1 MPATANARA
10 TPSIATHWV
19 KNNVLAAVISAVV
32 SFALYGLRQATGAAE
47 AGAGFGGIVFL
58 YLVAVVLWAFVGAA
72 LAVLS
77 GAVLQRIVPMLPVWT
92 WIALHVAGLAVIGIG
107 AEALQ
112 GLSVGDASSSRA
124 AADESL
130 MATLVVGAIAGAAFG
145 AVSGSLQALVLRK
158 VALGT
163 GAWIAWSAI
172 GSGAGWSLIMICARI
187 FDLGSDLPGELASE
201 ALGLIG
207 SVIMTLL
214 MLPALQQLKSR
225 GLSSVAQHFS

>member
-1 MPATANARA
+1 MPATADVRA
-10 TPSIATHWV
+10 TPSIAIHWV
-19 KNNVLAAVISAVV
+19 KNNVLAAVISAAV

-47 AGAGFGGIVFL
+47 AGAGFAGIVVL
-58 YLVAVVLWAFVGAA
+58 YLAAIVLWAFVGAA

-77 GAVLQRIVPMLPVWT
+77 GAVLQRIVPLLPVWT
-92 WIALHVAGLAVIGIG
+92 WIALHVAGLTVIGIG

-112 GLSVGDASSSRA
+112 GFSVENASSSRA
-124 AADESL
+124 SADDSV

-145 AVSGSLQALVLRK
+145 ALSGALQALVLRK

-163 GAWIAWSAI
+163 GTWIAWSAI
-172 GSGAGWSLIMICARI
+172 GSGAGWSLIMVCAKLW
-187 FDLGSDLPGELASE
+187 DLGNDLPGEVASE
-201 ALGLIG
+201 ALGLVG